1 MDNFRL
7 GLTNE
12 YSEMTNFIIQPC
24 FEYQK
29 ENEGFI
35 LNGDMIYI
43 ISGFDRSNFIYQPY
57 LHASKEKPGQFFFY
71 IIRNIFSFMILNKN
85 I

>member
-1 MDNFRL
+1 
-7 GLTNE
+7 LTNE
-12 YSEMTNFIIQPC
+12 YSEMTNFVIQPC

-29 ENEGFI
+29 ENEGYI

-57 LHASKEKPGQFFFY
+57 LHASKEKTGEYIHFFLSLF
-71 IIRNIFSFMILNKN
+71 FS
-85 I
+85 